1 METRNKILGSAIELF
16 SQYGFKNVTMDDIA
30 RRAGISKKTLYQH
43 FTNKP
48 DIVEEAVVWHQSD
61 NCHSCEVAMED
72 SANAIEAMVRVMMLL
87 DKMYRQINPV
97 AMFELQRFYPSAYD
111 KFRKSLLDQDVKA
124 VRSNIERGISEGL
137 YREGIDVDL
146 LSRFH
151 IEAALMVLQPNL
163 LVNDRY
169 TLQQVNHVISEHFLY
184 GLMTPKGEKLY
195 LKYKDSYSQ
204 QPSKA

>member
-1 METRNKILGSAIELF
+1 METRNKILGAAIDLF
-16 SQYGFKNVTMDDIA
+16 RQYGFKNVTMDDIA

-48 DIVEEAVVWHQSD
+48 DIVEEAVVWFQSGT
-61 NCHSCEVAMED
+61 CCECEAAMEA
-72 SANAIEAMVRVMMLL
+72 SANAIEAMVRVMHLL
-87 DKMYRQINPV
+87 DKMYRQMNPL
-97 AMFELQRFYPSAYD
+97 AMFELQRFYPGAYE

-124 VRSNIERGISEGL
+124 VRANIERGIREGL
-137 YREGIDVDL
+137 YREGVDVDL
-146 LSRFH
+146 LARFH

-163 LVNDRY
+163 MVNDRY

-195 LKYKDSYSQ
+195 QKYKDSYSQ